1 MIEAA
6 RIEAIIEVLKT
17 YSQDLTPLDAHLSF
31 YFKARRYIGSKD
43 RQAIA
48 SRVYGIFRHYAHL
61 SWWALLRGVSLNSI
75 SAQAAA
81 RLQVLAY
88 LIEIEKMER
97 AKIGILFNGEKYS
110 PNKLNDQERQL
121 LSVTIANSTPPLW
134 VRGEFPEWLQ
144 PQLEAVFGSDLLPH
158 MQAFQEEAPVDI
170 RTNTLKINRDTLQG
184 QLKLE
189 KIKADPLP
197 ESPVALRLSE
207 RQPLTATKAF
217 RDGLFEVQDLGS
229 QKIAE
234 FLDVM
239 PGQSILDLCAGAGGK
254 TLSIAAQMENKGKL
268 VAMDTAGWRLQKARL
283 RLKRAGVNNTE
294 CRVLDE
300 DGLSW
305 LKRQK
310 GRFDRVLIDAPC
322 SGTGTW
328 RRNPE
333 QKWKLAQTEIDRLHE
348 IQLGLLHQAA
358 PLLKPGGK
366 LVYATCSVLKVEN
379 EDVIA
384 KFLNKNEKFSLEKQ
398 ERLTPLHNHT
408 DGFFMVTLSIRDAK

>member
-48 SRVYGIFRHYAHL
+48 SRIYGIFRHYAHL

-207 RQPLTATKAF
+207 IQPLTATKAF

>member
-48 SRVYGIFRHYAHL
+48 SRIYGIFRHYAHL

-121 LSVTIANSTPPLW
+121 LSVTIADSTPPLW

-333 QKWKLAQTEIDRLHE
+333 QKWKLTQTEIDRLHE

>member
-75 SAQAAA
+75 SAQASA